1 MGEISTVDFFP
12 FAWIIHLARALVFYN
27 IVTAMTKRKL
37 SSFWHFMVIVAPSM
51 VYSYITLQLNDKGQK
66 VEYLCLILYF
76 VLQFIIVNFAT
87 EGKLFS
93 KITAIVFSFL
103 TMTMSSIIYFS
114 TLNYIFGYDYTK
126 AYSNSL
132 DLFTLI
138 AVSLFTVILSFA
150 VVILIKLVQK
160 KFHKD
165 LNHNIKYVYLY
176 AFPLTHFFGFQL
188 IHVVQQLFVKTLNYF
203 PKRITVLFCI
213 YAAICFAIDFSII
226 FVVDNM
232 EQKEREN
239 EKYKKLITKNEL
251 DYQQFLQLKNEKE
264 KFKKIR
270 HDMANILSTV
280 AGFIEIG
287 KSEKA
292 LEMIKSANNDI
303 QISANTEICKN
314 ETINTIYA
322 IKLKDAVEKKANLKV
337 QVNESAPIKVSDYDL
352 CRVLTN
358 IIDNAINAVE
368 NNNISKDIELN
379 IISNSNDILI
389 KSKNAFALNKSK
401 KKDTQNHGYGQKIIY
416 DIAKKYNGTYTV
428 QTESEYY
435 STVTQLNNID
445 LNEQ

>member
-232 EQKEREN
+232 ERKEREN

-303 QISANTEICKN
+303 QISANTEICRN

-322 IKLKDAVEKKANLKV
+322 IKLKDAVEKNANLKV

-352 CRVLTN
+352 CRLLTN

>member
-150 VVILIKLVQK
+150 VVVLIKLVQK

-232 EQKEREN
+232 ERKEREN

-251 DYQQFLQLKNEKE
+251 DYQQFSQLKNEKE

-401 KKDTQNHGYGQKIIY
+401 KKDTQNHGYGQKIIS
-416 DIAKKYNGTYTV
+416 DIAKKYNGSYTV

>member
-51 VYSYITLQLNDKGQK
+51 VYSYITLQLNDKGQN

-114 TLNYIFGYDYTK
+114 TLNYIFGYGYTN

-138 AVSLFTVILSFA
+138 AVSLFMVILSFA
-150 VVILIKLVQK
+150 VVVLVKIVQK

-232 EQKEREN
+232 ERKEREN

-264 KFKKIR
+264 KFKKTR
-270 HDMANILSTV
+270 HDMANFLSTV

-287 KSEKA
+287 KSQKA

-314 ETINTIYA
+314 ETINTIYS

-368 NNNISKDIELN
+368 NSSISKDIELN
-379 IISNSNDILI
+379 IVSNSNDILI

-401 KKDTQNHGYGQKIIY
+401 KKDTQNHGYGQKIIS
-416 DIAKKYNGTYTV
+416 DIAKKYNGTYTTKV
-428 QTESEYY
+428 ENEYF
-435 STVTQLNNID
+435 STITQLNNID

>member
-76 VLQFIIVNFAT
+76 VLQFIILNFAT

-114 TLNYIFGYDYTK
+114 TLNYIFGYDYTN

-150 VVILIKLVQK
+150 VVVLIKLVQK

-188 IHVVQQLFVKTLNYF
+188 ILVVQQLFVKTLNYF

-239 EKYKKLITKNEL
+239 
-251 DYQQFLQLKNEKE
+251 E

-401 KKDTQNHGYGQKIIY
+401 KKDTQNHGYGQKIIS
-416 DIAKKYNGTYTV
+416 DIAKKYNGTYTT
-428 QTESEYY
+428 QAENEYF

>member
-232 EQKEREN
+232 ERKEREN

>member
-1 MGEISTVDFFP
+1 MVEISTVDFFP

-114 TLNYIFGYDYTK
+114 TLNYIFGYDYTN

-150 VVILIKLVQK
+150 VVVLIKLVQK
-160 KFHKD
+160 KFHKE

-232 EQKEREN
+232 ERKEREN

-303 QISANTEICKN
+303 QISANTEICRN

-401 KKDTQNHGYGQKIIY
+401 KKDTQNHGYGQKIIS
-416 DIAKKYNGTYTV
+416 DIAKKYNGSYTV

>member
-150 VVILIKLVQK
+150 VVVLIKLVQK

-232 EQKEREN
+232 ERKEREN

-401 KKDTQNHGYGQKIIY
+401 KKDTQNHGYGQKIIS
-416 DIAKKYNGTYTV
+416 DIAKKYNGSYTV